1 MTFTFKKIGILLLL
15 FSIFISPNAFADD
28 RGDLKDYMES
38 LQNEVQAKYDTL
50 VLRIEKMDSDDPKKD
65 GVDSYTNSA
74 KNAVRA
80 FTSLDAGDNITA
92 NLQPS
97 SIFEVKEKEART
109 KLNEASAYLIRPVM
123 PGAKGV
129 TKEGSVP
136 TGDIIEDFIPQFIRL
151 LFRFASLA
159 ILISFVVSGVMLIT
173 AFGND
178 ERLSKAKTMLY
189 YSLVGFAFVSLAF
202 AIVKAVTDI
211 DFFGFI

>member
-1 MTFTFKKIGILLLL
+1 MITVFKKIGILLFLL
-15 FSIFISPNAFADD
+15 SIFTAPNAFADD

-65 GVDSYTNSA
+65 GVSSYTKAA
-74 KNAVRA
+74 KNAVKA
-80 FTSLDAGDNITA
+80 FTSLDAGSNITA
-92 NLQPS
+92 DLQPS
-97 SIFEVKEKEART
+97 SAFTTKEKEAHT
-109 KLNEASAYLIRPVM
+109 KLNEASAYLIKPVQ
-123 PGAKGV
+123 PGATGIA
-129 TKEGSVP
+129 KEGTVP
-136 TGDIIEDFIPQFIRL
+136 TGDIMEDFIPQFIRL

-159 ILISFVVSGVMLIT
+159 VFVTFVISGVMLIT

-178 ERLSKAKTMLY
+178 ERLTKSKTMLY
-189 YSLVGFAFVSLAF
+189 YTLIGFAFVSLAF